1 MGLES
6 CNKTDTPQGTMKMDW
21 NLAWCQREL
30 KVAGELV
37 RGEKLENMEKESASQ
52 LEQ

>member
-1 MGLES
+1 MGLVS
-6 CNKTDTPQGTMKMDW
+6 CNKKDTPQGTMKMDW
-21 NLAWCQREL
+21 NLARCQREL

-37 RGEKLENMEKESASQ
+37 KGEKLENMEKESASQ

>member
-1 MGLES
+1 MGLVS
-6 CNKTDTPQGTMKMDW
+6 CNKMDIQGTMKMDW
-21 NLAWCQREL
+21 NLARCQREL

-37 RGEKLENMEKESASQ
+37 KGEKLENMEKESASQ

>member
-21 NLAWCQREL
+21 NLARCQREL

-37 RGEKLENMEKESASQ
+37 KGEKLENMEKESASQ